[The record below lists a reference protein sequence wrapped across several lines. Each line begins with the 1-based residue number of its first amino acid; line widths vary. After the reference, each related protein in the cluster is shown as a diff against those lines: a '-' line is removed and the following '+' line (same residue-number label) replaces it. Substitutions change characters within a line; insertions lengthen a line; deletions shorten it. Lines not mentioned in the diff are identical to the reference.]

1 MPSPAGVLMRMVAVL
16 IQGWWW
22 WWWWWCA
29 LWSKDT
35 RGWLCGPESGLQ
47 TRGAWV
53 LSASCFC
60 HQRLKNQNVTT
71 VSYFWYSIH
80 THMTHTHD
88 TNQFGIR
95 VMCIFVF
102 VYLQNTTVFL
112 YNCSNDGLD
121 NGIRVMWTQC
131 DKGSIWDRQFCRAA
145 KKVVHIYIYTHTYIY
160 TYT

>member
-1 MPSPAGVLMRMVAVL
+1 MPSPAGVLMRMVVF

-22 WWWWWCA
+22 WWWWLCA

-60 HQRLKNQNVTT
+60 HQRLTMSPPYHT
-71 VSYFWYSIH
+71 VDTPHIH
-80 THMTHTHD
+80 TWHMRMIQ
-88 TNQFGIR
+88 TNLGIR

-112 YNCSNDGLD
+112 YNCSNGGLD

-160 TYT
+160 KYT